1 MLFLLANELLFIYI
15 KMYLFFIYIKE
26 FKIVVEFQG

>member
-1 MLFLLANELLFIYI
+1 MFFLLAHELFLICI
-15 KMYLFFIYIKE
+15 KMYFFFIYIKE